1 MTINIP
7 FSFSKYYRDVEIIG
21 ILLNID
27 KEVIIIYFGTI
38 STIVYYAIICE
49 NITKICNI
57 PSYVNTVF

>member
-49 NITKICNI
+49 NITKI
-57 PSYVNTVF
+57 